1 MTIGVALLLLAAGAI
16 LRFAITTVVA
26 DGVNL
31 RIVGDILMAVGGLGL
46 VIWIGVWMP
55 WTRGR
60 HGPYP
65 PPTPPPPR
73 DDQHGTDP
81 YRTDKNY
88 QDRPLPRGPAGP
100 GPGWANSARR
110 SRRPG
115 PVLAEP
121 PGQGLPPGHRSL
133 VSLDTG

>member
-55 WTRGR
+55 WARGR
-60 HGPYP
+60 HRSYP
-65 PPTPPPPR
+65 PPAPPSPPPPPPPPR
-73 DDQHGTDP
+73 DDQYGTDP
-81 YRTDKNY
+81 YRTDQSY
-88 QDRPLPRGPAGP
+88 QDRPYPRGPAGS
-100 GPGWANSARR
+100 GPG
-110 SRRPG
+110 
-115 PVLAEP
+115 
-121 PGQGLPPGHRSL
+121 
-133 VSLDTG
+133 